1 MPDEPLTELLAAA
14 ADGRPGA
21 LEGAFAAVYAEL
33 KQLAHRHRRRSRPGD
48 TLSTTVLVH
57 EAFLKLGAASSLR
70 VLDRAHFFALAARA
84 MRQILV
90 DAARARGA
98 GKRGGEAIVV
108 ELDERDAA
116 VAAVADDVV
125 ALDRALER
133 LAAVDE
139 RLAALVE
146 ARFFAGLTDAE
157 LAELSG
163 RNERTVRRDWEKARA
178 FLLRELRGPSDAGRS
193 GP

>member
-1 MPDEPLTELLAAA
+1 MADETLPELLSAARGG
-14 ADGRPGA
+14 DG
-21 LEGAFAAVYAEL
+21 GAFERAFATVYGEL
-33 KQLAHRHRRRSRPGD
+33 KRLAHRHRSKSRPGE

-57 EAFLKLGAASSLR
+57 EVFLKLSAGSAVAIH
-70 VLDRAHFFALAARA
+70 DRRHFFALASRA

-90 DAARARGA
+90 DAARARA
-98 GKRGGEAIVV
+98 AEKRGGGILAL

-133 LAAVDE
+133 LEGLDE
-139 RLAALVE
+139 RLARLVE
-146 ARFFAGLTDAE
+146 ARFFGGLTDAE
-157 LAELSG
+157 LAELFE

-178 FLLRELRGPSDAGRS
+178 FLLRELRGAGA
-193 GP
+193 PD

>member
-1 MPDEPLTELLAAA
+1 MEAEPVTQLLAAA
-14 ADGRPGA
+14 RAGEVGA
-21 LEGAFAAVYAEL
+21 LERAFAAVYGEL
-33 KQLAHRHRRRSRPGD
+33 KRLAGRPRARCRPGD

-57 EAFLKLGAASSLR
+57 EAFLKLSAGGALA
-70 VLDRAHFFALAARA
+70 VQDRQHFFALAARA

-90 DAARARGA
+90 DAARARA
-98 GKRGGEAIVV
+98 AEKRGGGAIVV

-125 ALDRALER
+125 ALDRALAR
-133 LAAVDE
+133 LEAVDE
-139 RLAALVE
+139 RLARLVE

-157 LAELSG
+157 LAELFD

-178 FLLRELRGPSDAGRS
+178 FLLRDLRGVPAD
-193 GP
+193 